1 MNKKS
6 LVTIQILDLFGS
18 PISKAQYEVK
28 NQRSGQVIAAGATNS
43 SGCIVEISRD
53 KGTALDVYI
62 KSMFNGLM
70 VKVQSFVMS
79 RDRMLVKITSPKVM
93 LDLKTLTNQGD
104 NGQYTRKTHVVK
116 KGETL
121 FEIAKKNHTTVRALE
136 RLNKIDDPNK
146 ISIGQVIK
154 LPVNIPA
161 TGNNSHQE
169 KSKPTAQQ
177 RTQPASSNKPQVP
190 QTRPVKRP
198 ASTSPQI
205 KQEEGVFGANFGS
218 EILEQVNELYEEG
231 KKKLNEATN
240 NVSKILTVDDRSQ
253 DGGTPKA
260 NVPNLCKTNPQCIS
274 SGKSELIREVN
285 IRLAGFGGA
294 LPTDEFTELTGK
306 CIKQFQRDYMGVP
319 ETGKI
324 CGSVLVALD
333 KFRDE
338 YGISPYFESMKC
350 PCGKCSG
357 FGSARSG
364 DFTFERY
371 KKSTKQYIKVT
382 QFANEFKGM
391 HRSLIWG
398 LKAMIFYFKKMNNP
412 AGYKIVSISSGYRC
426 IDNNWIKRRPTTN
439 HMGCA
444 LDIVVQN
451 KSNQVVSMNELEN
464 QVRTEWFGKYL
475 NTSLGWSSNKFGLER
490 LSDGATTWVHLDVRE
505 FSKEHKIDKL
515 FSTTK
520 DGLNGSYL
528 INLFKADVNANKIL
542 GCSGIVVSPNKNH
555 HLNDSS
561 LEDLIKQLGAAI
573 SHGEGNYESYN
584 TGTIKNKV
592 IHSYL
597 RPASGTVTNKTI
609 NQIIETYSLSPNDT
623 TRMFAVGKYQIT
635 PDPMREAKLKLGLTG
650 EEKFDINL
658 QERIFREY
666 LIPTKRPTLG
676 AFVLKGDGTVQ
687 LAQYEASKEWA
698 SIATPSGL
706 KISKKNGGYVSDGT
720 KSFYESKANHA
731 NLGST
736 KMVKEIL
743 EKILKYH
750 QQHPK

>member
-28 NQRSGQVIAAGATNS
+28 NQRTGQVIAAGATNS

-93 LDLKTLTNQGD
+93 LDLKTLTNQG
-104 NGQYTRKTHVVK
+104 NSGQYKRKTHVVK

-121 FEIAKKNHTTVRALE
+121 FEIAQKNHTTVRALE

-146 ISIGQVIK
+146 INIGQVIK

-161 TGNNSHQE
+161 AGNNAHQE
-169 KSKPTAQQ
+169 KSKPATQP
-177 RTQPASSNKPQVP
+177 RTQPSATTKPKP
-190 QTRPVKRP
+190 SQTPPVKP
-198 ASTSPQI
+198 SSTLPQK
-205 KQEEGVFGANFGS
+205 KQEEGIFGANFGS
-218 EILEQVNELYEEG
+218 KILDQVNELYEEG
-231 KKKLNEATN
+231 KKTLNEATN
-240 NVSKILTVDDRSQ
+240 TVSKILTVDDRSQ
-253 DGGTPKA
+253 DGGTPKVDA
-260 NVPNLCKTNPQCIS
+260 PNLCKTNPQCIS

-294 LPTDEFTELTGK
+294 LPTDEFTELTAN

-324 CGSVLVALD
+324 CGSVLAALD

-338 YGISPYFESMKC
+338 YGIAPFFDSMKC
-350 PCGKCSG
+350 PCGVCSG

-364 DFTFERY
+364 YFNFERY
-371 KKSTKQYIKVT
+371 KKSTKQYIKVS
-382 QFANEFKGM
+382 QFANEYKGM

-398 LKAMIFYFKKMNNP
+398 LKAMLFYFKKMNNP

-426 IDNNWIKRRPTTN
+426 IDNNWKKRRPTTN

-444 LDIVVQN
+444 LDIVIKDKN
-451 KSNQVVSMNELEN
+451 NQTIRDNELEDK
-464 QVRTEWFGKYL
+464 VRKEWFCKYL
-475 NTSLGWSSNKFGLER
+475 NTSLGWSPNKFGLER
-490 LSDGATTWVHLDVRE
+490 LSDSATTWVHLDVRE
-505 FSKEHKIDKL
+505 FDQEYKIEKL

-520 DGLNGSYL
+520 DGLNGNYL

-542 GCSGIVVSPNKNH
+542 GCSGIVVSPNKNPN
-555 HLNDSS
+555 LNDSS
-561 LEDLIKQLGAAI
+561 LEDLIRQLGSVI

-584 TGTIKNKV
+584 SGTKNVKGDKV
-592 IHSYL
+592 GYSF
-597 RPASGTVTNKTI
+597 RNPGKGTVTSKTI
-609 NQIIETYSLSPNDT
+609 RQIIDNAEAKDGND
-623 TRMFAVGKYQIT
+623 RDRLFATGKYQT
-635 PDPMREAKLKLGLTG
+635 TYYTLKEGIEKGFFTG
-650 EEKFDINL
+650 SEVYDANM
-658 QERIFREY
+658 QEQVFREF
-666 LIPTKRPTLG
+666 LISKRTKLYQ
-676 AFVLKGDGTVQ
+676 FVIKGNGSLID
-687 LAQYEASKEWA
+687 AQYDAAQEWA
-698 SIATPSGL
+698 SVAVPKGL
-706 KISKKNGGYVSDGT
+706 PLKNGKISDGK
-720 KSFYESKANHA
+720 KSFYEKTGQNSSSAE
-731 NLGST
+731 ST
-736 KMVKEIL
+736 KMVLEIL
-743 EKILKYH
+743 GKIQKFH
-750 QQHPK
+750 KDSK